1 MDAGT
6 CALRCTAVPGGVE
19 LAVRVAPG
27 SARAGVRGPYG
38 EQLKVAVRSPPE
50 KGKAN
55 HELEEVLAAFFG
67 VPARQARVVAGHTSR
82 SKRVR
87 LYGLDANALRARLN
101 RMG

>member
-19 LAVRVAPG
+19 IAVRVAPG
-27 SARAGVRGPYG
+27 SPRPGVRGPYG
-38 EQLKVAVRSPPE
+38 DQLKVAVRSPPE

-55 HELEEVLAAFFG
+55 HEVEEVLAAFFG
-67 VPARQARVVAGHTSR
+67 VPTRQAQVVAGHTSR

-87 LYGLDANALRARLN
+87 IYGLDEGALRARVN
-101 RMG
+101 RGG